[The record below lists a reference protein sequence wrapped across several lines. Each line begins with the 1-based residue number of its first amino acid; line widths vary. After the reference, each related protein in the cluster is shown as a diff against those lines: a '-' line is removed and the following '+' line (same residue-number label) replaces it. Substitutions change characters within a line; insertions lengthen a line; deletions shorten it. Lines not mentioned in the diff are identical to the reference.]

1 MISMLSS
8 VIVVAKLLKKDKKQ
22 VVSMKKDSSR
32 GLYKQKRKLVEK
44 LPLLRCLAE
53 SNRSTRF
60 CRPLPNRSVKTPCS
74 VATSFLISE
83 CKGTAFILFHQIFYQ
98 LFSIFFEFLS

>member
-32 GLYKQKRKLVEK
+32 GLYKQKKEVYLQ
-44 LPLLRCLAE
+44 
-53 SNRSTRF
+53 
-60 CRPLPNRSVKTPCS
+60 
-74 VATSFLISE
+74 TSFVEVSSGVEPLY
-83 CKGTAFILFHQIFYQ
+83 TVLQTVT
-98 LFSIFFEFLS
+98 